1 MAQWLATPQPE
12 RGRAGNRSSPT
23 TLLRNPP
30 RPAGPGRP
38 LPHQPIGGAFV
49 TVGDL
54 PELLCMILYVFL
66 FFVGLLLLY
75 LGAEGL
81 IQGAS
86 SIALQYG
93 IRPVIIGLTVVA
105 LGTSMP
111 EFLVNVFALLSG
123 ESPLAIGNII
133 GSNISNIALIL
144 GTCAVV
150 LPLTVTP
157 QVLRREYPVMF
168 GVMVLF
174 YLCSLDGVI
183 AAGDGILMVLL
194 LCGLGIY
201 VFYDAQRTTKG
212 TILESMEGELDSA
225 NPELSA
231 LAKTVY
237 VVGGMG
243 GLAIGAHLMVDNA
256 LAISDILNID
266 HVVIGLTVVAIGTSL
281 PELAASMVGTLKQ
294 EVDMTVGNVIG
305 SNLLNVLFV
314 VGTLAIVDPITVDP
328 ETIRLHFPIMLGFCA
343 LILPLTWRDQTITR
357 MEGAFLVISFLGFMV
372 FLYV

>member
-1 MAQWLATPQPE
+1 
-12 RGRAGNRSSPT
+12 
-23 TLLRNPP
+23 
-30 RPAGPGRP
+30 
-38 LPHQPIGGAFV
+38 
-49 TVGDL
+49 
-54 PELLCMILYVFL
+54 MILYVFL

-93 IRPVIIGLTVVA
+93 IRPVILGLTVVA

-111 EFLVNVFALLSG
+111 EYLVNVFALISG

-133 GSNISNIALIL
+133 GSNISNVALIL

-157 QVLRREYPVMF
+157 EVLRREYPVML

-174 YLCSLDGVI
+174 YLCALDGVI
-183 AAGDGILMVLL
+183 GARDGVLMVILL
-194 LCGLGIY
+194 TGLAAY
-201 VFYDAQRTTKG
+201 VFYDAQQTTKG
-212 TILESMEGELDSA
+212 TVLESMEGELDSA
-225 NPELSA
+225 DPELST

-237 VVGGMG
+237 VIGGMG
-243 GLAIGAHLMVDNA
+243 GLTLGAHLMVDNA
-256 LAISDILNID
+256 LAISDVLNID

-314 VGTLAIVDPITVDP
+314 VGTLAIAEPITVDP
-328 ETIRLHFPIMLGFCA
+328 ETIRLHFPVMLGFCA
-343 LILPLTWRDQTITR
+343 LVVPLTWWDQKITR
-357 MEGAFLVISFLGFMV
+357 VEGAFMVVAFLGFMV

>member
-1 MAQWLATPQPE
+1 
-12 RGRAGNRSSPT
+12 
-23 TLLRNPP
+23 
-30 RPAGPGRP
+30 
-38 LPHQPIGGAFV
+38 
-49 TVGDL
+49 
-54 PELLCMILYVFL
+54 MILYVFL

-93 IRPVIIGLTVVA
+93 IRPVILGLTVVA

-111 EFLVNVFALLSG
+111 EYLVNVFALISG

-133 GSNISNIALIL
+133 GSNISNVALIL
-144 GTCAVV
+144 GACAVV
-150 LPLTVTP
+150 LPLAVTP
-157 QVLRREYPVMF
+157 EVLRREYPVML

-174 YLCSLDGVI
+174 YLCALDGVI
-183 AAGDGILMVLL
+183 GARDGIVMVILL
-194 LCGLGIY
+194 SGLAAY
-201 VFYDAQRTTKG
+201 VFYDAHQTTRG
-212 TILESMEGELDSA
+212 TVLESMEGELDA
-225 NPELSA
+225 ADPELST

-237 VVGGMG
+237 VMGGMG
-243 GLAIGAHLMVDNA
+243 GLTLGAHLMVDNA
-256 LAISDILNID
+256 LAISDVLNID

-314 VGTLAIVDPITVDP
+314 VGTLAIAEPITVDP
-328 ETIRLHFPIMLGFCA
+328 ETIRLHFPVMIGFCA
-343 LILPLTWRDQTITR
+343 LVVPLTWWDQRITR
-357 MEGAFLVISFLGFMV
+357 MKGAFMVVAFLGFMV